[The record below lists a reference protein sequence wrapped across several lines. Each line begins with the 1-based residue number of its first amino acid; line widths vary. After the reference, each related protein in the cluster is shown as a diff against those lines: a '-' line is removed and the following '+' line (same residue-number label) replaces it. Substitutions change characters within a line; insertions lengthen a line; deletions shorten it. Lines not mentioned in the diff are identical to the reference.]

1 MADSHYH
8 NSRKNVNPIEGS
20 EYLIDRIMSNI
31 ENVETSIVRQH
42 ASNANKSVNQRSR
55 NLKDVYLQGVHDQAT
70 YDRPKVTDMPSGKH
84 RNRLLA
90 QSRDGYTPSGN
101 PSIPRQYKTPKKDD
115 IYDFSRP
122 ISESKYSQGS
132 PHIFGDNARSIDVIF
147 SVLNPKNRSLPAYST
162 PANPST
168 ATPVKRAASY

>member
-1 MADSHYH
+1 MADSHH
-8 NSRKNVNPIEGS
+8 QNSRNNHGTIQGS

-31 ENVETSIVRQH
+31 ENIDTSIPKQH
-42 ASNANKSVNQRSR
+42 ASHANKSVNQRSR
-55 NLKDVYLQGVHDQAT
+55 NLKDVYLQGVHDQSA

-132 PHIFGDNARSIDVIF
+132 PHIFGGKDHSIDVIF
-147 SVLNPKNRSLPAYST
+147 S
-162 PANPST
+162 
-168 ATPVKRAASY
+168 